1 MTANVCRGLSV
12 TMLATALLTTACVTA
27 TKKVQTQAEV
37 AAEDR
42 FVVEP
47 GDAIAIIS
55 EEGFEC
61 LSKSLQQVQPDLRI
75 VPPDEFRR
83 VAFPDERGDRIPFTS
98 PIPEAQRQLLSAPDF
113 RDRVAPLNLRY
124 LVSIGKTERF
134 RSDSGRSSSEGPLLA
149 GAGEVKY
156 LTLRASVLDLQGRE
170 VGRIVADAEGIRA
183 FGVILFFPL
192 FLIET
197 TDAPACNALGQ
208 TLADF
213 LSGRFPSAPQRAPE
227 IDLSCPGKER
237 TACP

>member
-12 TMLATALLTTACVTA
+12 TVLATALLTTACVTA

-61 LSKSLQQVQPDLRI
+61 LSKSLRQVQPDLRI

-134 RSDSGRSSSEGPLLA
+134 QSDSGLRLSGPGG

-183 FGVILFFPL
+183 FGVFLFFPL
-192 FLIET
+192 FFIET